1 MINEYTNNMHS
12 LLSQI
17 TEINKKYFYIKNNF
31 KDEIDEL
38 QESLGMSINIMQ
50 MFEQQHTMIKE
61 LETLIN
67 TLHDELSFRKKI
79 LQHKDKVH
87 KELHNT
93 IITRLIDKV
102 CKQDNEINLLK
113 QQLRTTTPSSQPDNP
128 IIKPP
133 THLSTINKE
142 EHKDK
147 PKLTQTKYITNIID
161 TPYDEGI
168 LSNNSIYN
176 KTLATFDN
184 HHHHRTSKHYNNN
197 RSKSCLFELSFVVDR
212 KYLRNR
218 SSVGTTW
225 HKGNDIVKYVD
236 KKRNVSKNAKL
247 NKELIGKS
255 YEVVRHYKL
264 KKKQDD
270 FNKTIKKN

>member
-31 KDEIDEL
+31 KEEIEEL

-50 MFEQQHTMIKE
+50 IFEQQHSIIKE
-61 LETLIN
+61 LETFIN

-93 IITRLIDKV
+93 IVTRLIDKV
-102 CKQDNEINLLK
+102 CKQANEINLLK
-113 QQLRTTTPSSQPDNP
+113 QQLETTTTQHDNP
-128 IIKPP
+128 IMKPP
-133 THLSTINKE
+133 TQLSTIHKE

-147 PKLTQTKYITNIID
+147 PKLNKTKYITNIID

-184 HHHHRTSKHYNNN
+184 NHHHRTTKHYNN

-218 SSVGTTW
+218 SSVDTTW
-225 HKGNDIVKYVD
+225 NKGNDIVKYVD
-236 KKRNVSKNAKL
+236 KKRNASKNAKM

-270 FNKTIKKN
+270 FYKTIKKN